1 VRLPPR
7 SLAVYLALSIVSA
20 VLVFFVVRAIFALEQ
35 ERAGLTAASTALS
48 DLVRE
53 TFTVHLASFLFWIAF
68 SIVAAVVAHRV
79 AAVLGRTLEA
89 EAARVSELAMIS
101 DLSARLS
108 GLLAS
113 EEITSRF
120 LASLRQALATGTTA
134 TVLRYEEALESFRVE
149 ADDGPGAGG
158 LAGQQFPS
166 ATLPPLLREHLLGR
180 GGRLLV
186 NDTAVAGTE
195 WEAACRRIPSLRSS
209 RSFAALPLRW
219 RDRLI
224 GALLLRDDRP
234 GAIPPRRLATVGA
247 LAEYATG
254 ALHNTLTVA
263 EAEARAEREALVNR
277 ISQRAR
283 ASLESDE
290 VLQRT
295 VEDLGRALR
304 VSRVLVALGTGPD
317 DLRVAYEWTADNVAR
332 LGAGSQQL
340 PVGRVAARGARTVV
354 VNDTDKD
361 ERFADRV
368 ARADL
373 AALDTRAALAAPIG
387 MAGRLIGALVLDQV
401 GKSRSWTSEEV
412 RLVEAVAAELRIA
425 METVRLFQARKRESD
440 RMLALHH
447 ASALLA
453 GQTDPSVVLEE
464 TLRGAVRLIG
474 HGGASLYVWVP
485 EAKVLRLVRDWLGR
499 GAGAQMLRAG
509 QDAAGLAFERVAPFI
524 VNDYQHWEGVMPA
537 AVAAGQ
543 RAALAVPL
551 VRNAQ
556 AIGAITVRSYDAAIR
571 FTEDDAHLLTLYAD
585 LAVAALSAAEAFEHQ
600 RGAVVELERLSQ
612 AKSDFVSIVS
622 HEFRTP
628 LTGIQG
634 FSELL
639 RDEDLTS
646 AEVREYAADI
656 NKDAQRLN
664 RMITEMLDLDRLES
678 GRMTLTLASVNLN
691 EVIAEVA
698 DLTRPNAPH
707 HPITLRLD
715 EALPNLSGD
724 RDRLT
729 QVVTNLLSNA
739 IKYSPD
745 GGEVVVTSRRD
756 GGSAHV
762 AVRDRGIG
770 IPADSLEKVFER
782 YARLESKATRNV
794 QGTGLGLPIVRQIV
808 EMHGG
813 RAWAESTLGEGSTV
827 QFSIP
832 LTAPPAAA

>member
-1 VRLPPR
+1 MRLPPR

-35 ERAGLTAASTALS
+35 DRAGLTAPPTALG

-79 AAVLGRTLEA
+79 AALLGRTLEA

-120 LASLRQALATGTTA
+120 LASLRQALATSTTA

-149 ADDGPGAGG
+149 ADDGPRAGE
-158 LAGQQFPS
+158 LAGQQYPS

-180 GGRLLV
+180 GGALV

-195 WEAACRRIPSLRSS
+195 WEAACRRIPPLRSS

-219 RDRLI
+219 RDQLI

-234 GAIPPRRLATVGA
+234 SAIPPRRFATVGV

-290 VLQRT
+290 VLRRT

-317 DLRVAYEWTADNVAR
+317 DLRVTYEWTADNVAR
-332 LGAGSQQL
+332 LGAGSQRL
-340 PVGRVAARGARTVV
+340 PVGRLAARGGRTVV

-361 ERFADRV
+361 DRFADRV

-373 AALDTRAALAAPIG
+373 AALDTRAALGAPIG
-387 MAGRLIGALVLDQV
+387 MAGQLIGALVLDQV
-401 GKSRSWTSEEV
+401 GKPRSWTSEEV

-425 METVRLFQARKRESD
+425 MEAVRLFQARKRESD

-474 HGGASLYVWVP
+474 HGGASLYIWVR

-556 AIGAITVRSYDAAIR
+556 AIGAITVRSYDAAVR

-678 GRMTLTLASVNLN
+678 GRMTLNLGPVNLN

-698 DLTRPNAPH
+698 DLTRPNAPD

-715 EALPNLSGD
+715 EALPTLSGD

-756 GGSAHV
+756 GASAHV

-827 QFSIP
+827 QFTIP